1 MSFLSKLG
9 VTQPRTPLT
18 TSGRDVRGSS
28 PVRAQE
34 ATLQKP
40 ANSLLGRTSNG
51 LKEFLSQI
59 DGIGRGQM
67 LDLGPVSQTTLNFFI
82 ERGFKVYAE
91 DLLTAWSGFLNEEE
105 ARSRGAQPQEDS
117 PDRSPAALAERF
129 LASNLAHGPNSLDAV
144 LLWDLL
150 DYLDREMASRVVA
163 RLTSLVRDGGAVLT
177 VFHTK
182 MPEKFCRYRVLDAVN
197 LAVVP
202 APALLPPKH
211 VYQNREIQDLF
222 GRFRTSKSF
231 VGRDQL
237 RESVFVK

>member
-9 VTQPRTPLT
+9 VTQERSPLT
-18 TSGRDVRGSS
+18 TSGRDPRGSS
-28 PVRAQE
+28 PSRAPTVSGNS
-34 ATLQKP
+34 AT
-40 ANSLLGRTSNG
+40 SLLGRPSNG
-51 LKEFLSQI
+51 LKEFLWQL

-91 DLLTAWSGFLNEEE
+91 DLLTAWSRFLKEEE
-105 ARSRGAQPQEDS
+105 EQSRGAQAEDS
-117 PDRSPAALAERF
+117 PDRSASALADRF

-150 DYLDREMASRVVA
+150 DYLDRETASRVVA
-163 RLTSLVRDGGAVLT
+163 RLTNLVRDGGAVLT

-182 MPEKFCRYRVLDAVN
+182 IPEKFCRYRVLDGLN
-197 LAVVP
+197 LEVVP